1 MTVQPLGRTVLV
13 PIANPRSARPLLRCA
28 ARIAAADGGRVEL
41 VTTLPPRSSAAEHE
55 RAQQGLAAAEA
66 AAVRIG
72 VPTRARIV
80 QATDPAVGVLEQV
93 DELDA
98 TLVLM
103 GWRGDSS
110 TTDVFGRLIDTIVGR
125 STVPLA
131 IVRLGATPYERVVL
145 PVSADHLLPGGSSGL
160 CLAARLADRLR
171 GDTPEPT
178 TLLRTGPR
186 EVDLPAE
193 VEALGDRVHHDP
205 RRTDQAVAAFARD
218 TDLIVAAV
226 APTVSGLRAATT
238 HLAWAAP
245 DATLLVAIDV
255 GPTHDRGLDRAV
267 DAAGTPPPPRTTVAD
282 ARREVR
288 IVVTARLAAGAGAT
302 PEQLDRALRTVGTT
316 GALTAWW
323 PAGDPRPHVRA
334 NVTVE
339 ATGVNAAIGR
349 VMVAVHEASALQG
362 AEITYDVDRSPTADP
377 VSVIADDLEVY
388 EPGGHA
394 QHAATMSR
402 PRDEDDDA

>member
-1 MTVQPLGRTVLV
+1 MTTEPLGRTVLV
-13 PIANPRSARPLLRCA
+13 PIANPQSARPLLRCA
-28 ARIAAADGGRVEL
+28 ARLAAADDGRVEL
-41 VTTLPPRSSAAEHE
+41 VTTLPPRSGPAAHQ
-55 RAQQGLAAAEA
+55 RAQQSLAAAEA

-80 QATDPAVGVLEQV
+80 QAADPAIGVLEQI

-98 TLVLM
+98 SLVLM
-103 GWRGDSS
+103 GWRGTSS

-131 IVRLGATPYERVVL
+131 IVRPGTTPYRRVLL

-171 GDTPEPT
+171 SDTPEPT

-186 EVDLPAE
+186 EVDLPNE
-193 VEALGDRVHHDP
+193 VSALGDRVHHDP

-218 TDLIVAAV
+218 DDLIVAAV

-255 GPTHDRGLDRAV
+255 GPTHERGLEQAV
-267 DAAGTPPPPRTTVAD
+267 DAAGSAPP
-282 ARREVR
+282 ARRADDGAPRPVR
-288 IVVTARLAAGAGAT
+288 IVVTARLAANAGAT

-316 GALTAWW
+316 GQLMAWW

-334 NVTVE
+334 NVTVD

-349 VMVAVHEASALQG
+349 VMVAVHEATALQG
-362 AEITYDVDRSPTADP
+362 AEITYDVDRSPAADP
-377 VSVIADDLEVY
+377 ITLIADDLQVH
-388 EPGGHA
+388 EPQPLSEQAATGGHP
-394 QHAATMSR
+394 R
-402 PRDEDDDA
+402 PRDDT